1 MKYKVKNCIL
11 ECECTTKIGIY
22 FLLTK
27 IFYKDIQIDNKMGLY
42 KNYYCKIIQI
52 FKEISRI
59 ESRKRY
65 LTVRRKMV
73 LLVTRLFLREFF
85 TLTYILD
92 AYLRVKSIFDI
103 PFPTVLYFD
112 LPLSKI
118 RLILYI
124 RGTLC
129 KYVESF

>member
-1 MKYKVKNCIL
+1 MKWV
-11 ECECTTKIGIY
+11 
-22 FLLTK
+22 
-27 IFYKDIQIDNKMGLY
+27 Y

-65 LTVRRKMV
+65 MTVRRKMV

-112 LPLSKI
+112 PPSQ
-118 RLILYI
+118 RLDSYYI
-124 RGTLC
+124 
-129 KYVESF
+129 V